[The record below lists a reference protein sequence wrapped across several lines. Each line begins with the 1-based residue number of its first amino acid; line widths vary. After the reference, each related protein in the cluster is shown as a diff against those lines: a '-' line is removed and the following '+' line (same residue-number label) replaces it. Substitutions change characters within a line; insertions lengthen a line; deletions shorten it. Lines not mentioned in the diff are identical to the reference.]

1 MCYMEKVLSPV
12 RRLVWL
18 EQTECGEEWK
28 EMRQRGTWGPVPAG
42 HGPAAPSVLRAVKPF
57 QSSEHVDS
65 EADLSME
72 MSPLEGQVCLH
83 TASGYTSTT
92 IALF

>member
-1 MCYMEKVLSPV
+1 MW
-12 RRLVWL
+12 RRVEGDEAERYL
-18 EQTECGEEWK
+18 G
-28 EMRQRGTWGPVPAG
+28 AG
-42 HGPAAPSVLRAVKPF
+42 SCRSRPSTPFVLRAVKPF
-57 QSSEHVDS
+57 QSCEHLNS

-92 IALF
+92 LVLF